1 MRNIL
6 ALILLCSS
14 SIIVEAQINLD
25 SIINRDK
32 PKLVEHNPYPP
43 KVYPD
48 IYIQI
53 DTFNIKLDTA
63 SIKLIDPTWIKKVVI
78 LKEEKYKELF
88 GNNKPVLMIYPKKKF
103 KNKISDLFLNK

>member
-1 MRNIL
+1 MRKIL
-6 ALILLCSS
+6 TLFLLCTS

-25 SIINRDK
+25 SLVHRDK
-32 PKLVEHNPYPP
+32 PKLIEHNPYPP

-63 SIKLIDPTWIKKVVI
+63 SIKLIDPDWIKKVVI
-78 LKEEKYKELF
+78 IKEEKYKELF
-88 GNNKPVLMIYPKKKF
+88 GNNKPVLMIIPKKKF
-103 KNKISDLFLNK
+103 KNNISDLFLNK

>member
-1 MRNIL
+1 MRK
-6 ALILLCSS
+6 LLTLFLFCTF
-14 SIIVEAQINLD
+14 SIRVEAQINLD
-25 SIINRDK
+25 SLIYRDK

-53 DTFNIKLDTA
+53 DTYNKKIDTA
-63 SIKLIDPTWIKKVVI
+63 AIKVIDPNWIKKVVI

-88 GNNKPVLMIYPKKKF
+88 GNNKPVLMIIPKKKY